1 MAQQDARCQ
10 GHSGAGAAGARCWA
24 RRAGKARACA
34 ARRPRARPR
43 AMRKVAAEACVAFPG
58 AAGLGQRPGTGR
70 SARDRPRRRRRGPGP
85 RSGPCYHGNW
95 RAAAQPMGAHPAAGA
110 ARRGGSQWARPLAG
124 SPRSPGQQD
133 RRRRRRPIGAARSA
147 AEGAGP
153 RREGRG
159 LAGPG
164 SAGRGPTR
172 VTGGSRVA
180 APWAARAP
188 FPPPTLRPALTHR
201 QPSRGETPLG
211 RAGGT
216 RVQEGTGLP
225 TPRGTEG
232 CEPRRDRTGAVPS
245 QGDPGEWAGPAGAG
259 SGPLPGG
266 WSARGPRVRV

>member
-70 SARDRPRRRRRGPGP
+70 SARDRPRRRRRRGPGP

-133 RRRRRRPIGAARSA
+133 RRRRRRPIGADAAR
-147 AEGAGP
+147 
-153 RREGRG
+153 RRGRG
-159 LAGPG
+159 LG
-164 SAGRGPTR
+164 GRGGAWR
-172 VTGGSRVA
+172 GR
-180 APWAARAP
+180 AARGEAP
-188 FPPPTLRPALTHR
+188 LVSP
-201 QPSRGETPLG
+201 
-211 RAGGT
+211 GGAAW
-216 RVQEGTGLP
+216 P
-225 TPRGTEG
+225 PRG
-232 CEPRRDRTGAVPS
+232 
-245 QGDPGEWAGPAGAG
+245 Q
-259 SGPLPGG
+259 
-266 WSARGPRVRV
+266 RGPRSPHPPSAPL